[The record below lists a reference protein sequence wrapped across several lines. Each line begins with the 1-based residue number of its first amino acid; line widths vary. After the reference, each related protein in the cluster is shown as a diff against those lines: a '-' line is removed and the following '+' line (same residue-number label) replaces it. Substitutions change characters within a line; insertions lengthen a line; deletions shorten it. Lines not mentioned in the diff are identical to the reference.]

1 LNYSLNLSLSYK
13 EHAVTMR
20 APMGTEM
27 ILELN
32 VREDFDKAKDT
43 EFSDSGVFIL
53 PEKLVFLP

>member
-1 LNYSLNLSLSYK
+1 
-13 EHAVTMR
+13 
-20 APMGTEM
+20 MGTEM